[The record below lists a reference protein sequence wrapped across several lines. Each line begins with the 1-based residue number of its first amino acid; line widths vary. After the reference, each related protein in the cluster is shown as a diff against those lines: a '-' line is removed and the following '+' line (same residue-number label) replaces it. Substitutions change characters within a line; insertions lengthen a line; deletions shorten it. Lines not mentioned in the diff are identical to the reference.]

1 MLEFSTASYWKK
13 NEGVYAELIVK
24 YNSNPVN
31 VCVCVCVCVY
41 NNDMDKKGGS

>member
-1 MLEFSTASYWKK
+1 MLEFSTTSYWK

-31 VCVCVCVCVY
+31 VCVY

>member
-1 MLEFSTASYWKK
+1 MLEFSTASYWK
-13 NEGVYAELIVK
+13 NQGVYAELIVK

-31 VCVCVCVCVY
+31 VCVCVY